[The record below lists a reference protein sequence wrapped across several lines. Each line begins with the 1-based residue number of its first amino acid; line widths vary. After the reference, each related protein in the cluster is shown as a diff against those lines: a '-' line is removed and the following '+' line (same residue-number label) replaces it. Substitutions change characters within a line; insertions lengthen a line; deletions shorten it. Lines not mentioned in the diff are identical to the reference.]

1 MNFYNDVDFEHY
13 PHFHWSLPTSA
24 QIKSLFA
31 SKYRNLKDQNEL
43 IRALISGHFGVDKP
57 GIQAHLERIVNK
69 HVLTR
74 GQLDKKGHVPTSN
87 LNWN

>member
-1 MNFYNDVDFEHY
+1 MNFYNEVDFEQY

-24 QIKSLFA
+24 QIKSIFS

-43 IRALISGHFGVDKP
+43 IKALITNHFGLDKP
-57 GIQAHLERIVNK
+57 GIQLHLERIVSK
-69 HVLTR
+69 HVSTR
-74 GQLDKKGHVPTSN
+74 GQLVKKGHVPTSN